1 MEEKKGRSR
10 AVVWGYPESWRNVLL
25 FSPWK
30 NWQGSATWRRL
41 SPACHLARDSCRAE
55 GKNSF
60 HESHVKKPYRSV
72 PYCLSQRCFLC
83 VCRPHWIKLR
93 HGLKSNHILLI
104 RFPLRVFLCVWGWKP
119 YLEIITEAWLRSY
132 DLVMQLRWCFFVFF
146 YVCFYFSMFPP
157 PVLLLRVMW
166 NATGTTPRSQTTTIP
181 SVATEMLK
189 HAHTHTQWECR
200 YRYVPRDF
208 PYFSY
213 LSFKRLQLQV
223 VLKVW
228 KTKNNS

>member
-189 HAHTHTQWECR
+189 HAHTHTHSENAGTDMCLAT
-200 YRYVPRDF
+200 F
-208 PYFSY
+208 HIFHI
-213 LSFKRLQLQV
+213 
-223 VLKVW
+223 
-228 KTKNNS
+228 